1 MCVCVCICV
10 HVCVYVRACVCVCV
24 YVRACVCMCVCM
36 HVCVCVC
43 VCRDCVQGVG
53 YPVLKKAYDILD
65 HIEEDEVEVT
75 AVTWSCNGT
84 ML

>member
-1 MCVCVCICV
+1 MSVLICWGLVCPERYSMSCLHDSLLC
-10 HVCVYVRACVCVCV
+10 
-24 YVRACVCMCVCM
+24 
-36 HVCVCVC
+36 VCVCVC

-75 AVTWSCNGT
+75 AVTWSCSGT